1 MAIPVAIFIELMIAM
16 LVKPPD
22 AKRPHSTRENA
33 MMRALVLGAAALAL
47 SAGAAS
53 AQVVYPSYGYGPFGY
68 DPARLFPGT
77 YYSYTAP
84 APLYDYAP
92 PAQATPRA
100 YGPLIYAP
108 QLYAPTP
115 AFPAR
120 PAEPGYYTAQSVVV
134 SQPLYDYAPGYW
146 GADIGGSPD
155 SAAYIPARTTRHY
168 GHRMYMMTVNR
179 THKGSKLT
187 PANNANPQ
195 MKQ

>member
-53 AQVVYPSYGYGPFGY
+53 AQTVYPGY
-68 DPARLFPGT
+68 DG
-77 YYSYTAP
+77 YTAT
-84 APLYDYAP
+84 APLYDYAG
-92 PAQATPRA
+92 PASSAPVPATPHE

-108 QLYAPTP
+108 QLFAPTP
-115 AFPAR
+115 AFPAP
-120 PAEPGYYTAQSVVV
+120 PAEPGYYTAQSVAV
-134 SQPLYDYAPGYW
+134 SQPLYDYAPGNW
-146 GADIGGSPD
+146 GADNMI
-155 SAAYIPARTTRHY
+155 
-168 GHRMYMMTVNR
+168 TVNR

-187 PANNANPQ
+187 PASNAQPQ
-195 MKQ
+195 EKQ